1 MPGGGILPK
10 TADSRPLAN
19 ARDTLNAAKSSNCGR
34 LTPCP
39 RSLPS
44 VPDFHSL
51 LPKRFMHRPTTSEP
65 LVAGHCSDQDA
76 AGGGGE
82 LHCPVEG
89 GLLMYLFAQSSMTS
103 ITSRAFVPSIIMC
116 VTPLNFPL

>member
-1 MPGGGILPK
+1 MWSRCWCPNSAPGDIVVMDNLSSHKGPAVCQAI
-10 TADSRPLAN
+10 
-19 ARDTLNAAKSSNCGR
+19 AAAGA
-34 LTPCP
+34 
-39 RSLPS
+39 
-44 VPDFHSL
+44 
-51 LPKRFMHRPTTSEP
+51 FMHRPTTSEP

-89 GLLMYLFAQSSMTS
+89 GLFMYLFAQSSMTS